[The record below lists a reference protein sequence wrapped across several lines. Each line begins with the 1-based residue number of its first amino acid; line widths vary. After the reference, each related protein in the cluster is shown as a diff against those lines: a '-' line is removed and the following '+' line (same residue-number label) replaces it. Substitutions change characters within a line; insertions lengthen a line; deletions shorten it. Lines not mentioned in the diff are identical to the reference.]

1 MVIKMR
7 KMRGTDE
14 FGREYEFDI
23 SEIRRKL
30 DEIKK
35 DISKVMQMLVE
46 KSDTEHLKE
55 LNYLG
60 YVLKEIDELKNIYF

>member
-7 KMRGTDE
+7 KMRGIDE
-14 FGREYEFDI
+14 FGREYEFEI

-46 KSDTEHLKE
+46 KSDTEHLRE
-55 LNYLG
+55 LNHLEDI
-60 YVLKEIDELKNIYF
+60 LKEIDELKNIYF

>member
-1 MVIKMR
+1 MR
-7 KMRGTDE
+7 KMRGIDE
-14 FGREYEFDI
+14 FGREYEFEI

-46 KSDTEHLKE
+46 KSDTEHLRE
-55 LNYLG
+55 LNHLEDI
-60 YVLKEIDELKNIYF
+60 LKEIDELKNIYF